1 MKNKIFFIPILL
13 LPLLVNGCLGI
24 NEEFEGVRDM
34 VILSTGNDYK
44 SEFQFSVGSVG
55 ITVSSWV
62 VDASTDDDFPSDIL
76 EDVSS
81 VQVGVYKKLQGTS
94 FPNFQTLL
102 EIEPEMQASGWRSIL
117 RSYKDDELTGIY
129 IRNIKEEQLNRLFVI
144 SLEDDELVLVE
155 VEGDLNEAI
164 ATVIREKGIDIDIDI

>member
-1 MKNKIFFIPILL
+1 MKTKIFLFPILL
-13 LPLLVNGCLGI
+13 LPLLLNGCLGI

-62 VDASTDDDFPSDIL
+62 FDASTDDDFPSDIL
-76 EDVSS
+76 DDVSS

-94 FPNFQTLL
+94 SPNFQTLL
-102 EIEPEMQASGWRSIL
+102 EIEPEMQASGWRSII
-117 RSYKDDELTGIY
+117 RSYTDNGLTGIY
-129 IRNIKEEQLNRLFVI
+129 IKNSKEEQLNRLFVI
-144 SLEDDELVLVE
+144 SLENEELVLAE
-155 VEGDLNEAI
+155 IEGSLREAMI
-164 ATVIREKGIDIDIDI
+164 TLIKEKGMDIDI

>member
-1 MKNKIFFIPILL
+1 MNNKIFFIPILL

-44 SEFQFSVGSVG
+44 SEFQFSIGSVT

-62 VDASTDDDFPSDIL
+62 VDASTDDNFPSDIL

-81 VQVGVYKKLQGTS
+81 VQVGVYKKLQGTTS
-94 FPNFQTLL
+94 SPNFQTLL

-117 RSYKDDELTGIY
+117 RSYKDNELTGIY
-129 IRNIKEEQLNRLFVI
+129 VRNSKEEQLNRLFVI

-164 ATVIREKGIDIDIDI
+164 ATVIREKGMDIDI